1 MRRTLLRVGLFMFL
15 TAASFTGSSLW
26 ESRSAIPAPVPAS
39 STLLNPVV
47 SAATLTPAPLLCVS
61 FCCWGTLASYES
73 YVEWGIQTTVFDVV
87 VECSDGSSCT
97 GHFEVSTAGGWYE
110 VSFSS
115 NC

>member
-1 MRRTLLRVGLFMFL
+1 
-15 TAASFTGSSLW
+15 
-26 ESRSAIPAPVPAS
+26 
-39 STLLNPVV
+39 
-47 SAATLTPAPLLCVS
+47 LCVG
-61 FCCWGTLASYES
+61 FCCWGTLTGYDSYE
-73 YVEWGIQTTVFDVV
+73 EMGIRTATFDVV